1 MPRLAGN
8 RRFIGPNFA
17 APRICTNRRQIL
29 APNPLGGLK
38 PYAGSIAASV
48 SSPIAGIEA
57 ALHLSGAHDHEIAT
71 PDLEALRGGTLLEI
85 SAKLAA
91 TLLLTGSPSFTQGSG
106 GRRGRSQFST
116 LGRTCL
122 KLGQRAVCFTC
133 CRPFWDYMLTRTR
146 KPCT

>member
-38 PYAGSIAASV
+38 PYAGSIAASGV
-48 SSPIAGIEA
+48 GRDGGRRDRDLVA
-57 ALHLSGAHDHEIAT
+57 
-71 PDLEALRGGTLLEI
+71 DLEALRGGTLLEI